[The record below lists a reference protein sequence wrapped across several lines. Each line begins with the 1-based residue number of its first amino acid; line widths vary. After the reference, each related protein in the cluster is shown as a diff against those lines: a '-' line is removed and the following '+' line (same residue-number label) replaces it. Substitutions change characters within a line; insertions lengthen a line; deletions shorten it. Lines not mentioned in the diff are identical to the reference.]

1 MSRPGAVNDPSRGF
15 IARSAAVRV
24 SAVIPTYNRA
34 GFVREAI
41 ASVLRQDYPE
51 VELIVVDDGSRDGTA
66 AVVGEFGA
74 AVRYL
79 WQENRG
85 VSAARNRG
93 AAASTG
99 DLIAFLDSDDLW
111 MPRKVS
117 AQVAYFEAHPRA
129 QACHTDEVWIR
140 RGVRVN
146 ERRVHRKRGGRQF
159 LAALP
164 RCLISPSA
172 VMMRRGLWERLGGFD
187 ESLPACED
195 YDLWLRLTAL
205 VPVGFLPERLV
216 TKRGGHAD
224 QLSRVTPALDRYR
237 IRALEKALATPL
249 SPRRRRA
256 VLAQLVAKCRIVAQ
270 GAAKRQNAG
279 RCACYAAKAEA
290 YRRQLLGE

>member
-1 MSRPGAVNDPSRGF
+1 M
-15 IARSAAVRV
+15 RV
-24 SAVIPTYNRA
+24 SVVIPTYNRA
-34 GFVREAI
+34 EFVREAI
-41 ASVLRQDYPE
+41 ASVLQQDYPE

-66 AVVGEFGA
+66 SVVAGFGP

-93 AAASTG
+93 VAVSTW

-111 MPRKVS
+111 APRKVS
-117 AQVAYFEAHPRA
+117 AQVAYFKAHPEA

-146 ERRVHRKRGGRQF
+146 ERRIHRKQGGWQF
-159 LAALP
+159 LESLP

-172 VMMRRGLWERLGGFD
+172 IMMRRRLWEGLGGFD

-195 YDLWLRLTAL
+195 YDLWLRLTA
-205 VPVGFLPERLV
+205 VTPVGFLPDRLV

-224 QLSRVTPALDRYR
+224 QLSRTTPALDRYR
-237 IRALEKALATPL
+237 IRALEKALATRLPTDH
-249 SPRRRRA
+249 RRA
-256 VLAQLVAKCRIVAQ
+256 VLEHLVAKCRIVAQ
-270 GAAKRQNAG
+270 GARKRQHAE
-279 RCACYAAKAEA
+279 RLACYAAKEEA
-290 YRRQLLGE
+290 YRRQLKAEGNQI

>member
-1 MSRPGAVNDPSRGF
+1 M
-15 IARSAAVRV
+15 RV
-24 SAVIPTYNRA
+24 SVVIPTYNRA
-34 GFVREAI
+34 EFVREAI
-41 ASVLRQDYPE
+41 ASVLRQDYPD
-51 VELIVVDDGSRDGTA
+51 VELVVVDDGSSDGTA
-66 AVVGEFGA
+66 AVVREFGT

-93 AAASTG
+93 AAACAG

-111 MPRKVS
+111 MPGKVA
-117 AQVAYFEAHPRA
+117 AQVAYFEAHPEA

-146 ERRVHRKRGGRQF
+146 ERHVHRKQGGWQF
-159 LAALP
+159 LASLS

-172 VMMRRGLWERLGGFD
+172 IMMRRGLWDRLGGFD
-187 ESLPACED
+187 ETLPACED

-205 VPVGFLPERLV
+205 APVGFIGQRLV

-237 IRALEKALATPL
+237 IRALEKTLATCLP
-249 SPRRRRA
+249 PAHRRA
-256 VLAQLVAKCRIVAQ
+256 VLEQLVAKCLIVAQ
-270 GAAKRQNAG
+270 GARKRQNAE
-279 RCACYAAKAEA
+279 RWACYAGKEEA
-290 YRRQLLGE
+290 YLRCLRAENATDRREGG